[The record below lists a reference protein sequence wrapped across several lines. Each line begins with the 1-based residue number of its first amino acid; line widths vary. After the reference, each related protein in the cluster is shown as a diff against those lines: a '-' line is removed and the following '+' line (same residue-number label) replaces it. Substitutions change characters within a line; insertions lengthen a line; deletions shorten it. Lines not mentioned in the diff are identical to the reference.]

1 MTHGMC
7 GDVVLVKDARGG
19 VERVVGADDA
29 DVQKRRSSQVWLR
42 VRSNGVGEHDLSAVV
57 AP

>member
-29 DVQKRRSSQVWLR
+29 DVAEAR
-42 VRSNGVGEHDLSAVV
+42 VQSGVV
-57 AP
+57 AGPEQRRR